1 MILEFPMDISRMA
14 HRIAVFGALTVF
26 AASAAAHHGPH
37 AEPLYNTGQLV
48 ELEGVVTDVFWR
60 NPHARF
66 RIRVTAGPQTGE
78 IWEMETNPPGPLMRT
93 GFTPDLL
100 PIGSQVKVAGLV
112 SRRKPRNMGLFNV
125 LLPNGLEFADMARP
139 NPLRFADERLSLEQA
154 SQASQAMVEA
164 AIQEAEGIFRVWQRN
179 RNSFGSLARLDESL
193 LTAAAKAAKATYDPR
208 TDLAILDCIPPGMPT
223 GMMVPSLFEFV
234 DVGGTIEL
242 RIQEYD
248 LVRTIHMSSDL
259 DSEAQPATPLGF
271 SAGRWEGDTLVVT
284 TTRVD
289 WPLSENT
296 GVPQSSDAMHIER
309 FTPSADGQTMDY
321 ELTSIDPVNL
331 IGSPVR
337 PGNFTWRPGREIEPF
352 ECVVW
357 DEGAQ

>member
-154 SQASQAMVEA
+154 QANQARVEA
-164 AIQEAEGIFRVWQRN
+164 AIQEAEGIFRVWGRE
-179 RNSFGSLARLDESL
+179 RTSVFRFDESV
-193 LTAAAKAAKATYDPR
+193 LTGAAKAAKVTYDPR

-242 RIQEYD
+242 RVQEYD

-271 SAGRWEGDTLVVT
+271 SVGRWEGDTLVVT

-289 WPLSENT
+289 WPLSDYN